1 MSVPLSTATERQ
13 SAWRPRR
20 RQGRVNRTN
29 SPTRQIRLGQRF
41 VVWYPSL
48 FQYAKFTENVLC
60 SLFHYAKFTEHI
72 LYSISFSSMPSSL
85 NMSYAA
91 IFTMPSSLNMSSAA
105 IFTMPSSLN
114 MSSAATFQ
122 YAKLTVQVH
131 SSLDCENK
139 LVSLSCTS
147 LSQSFRMP

>member
-48 FQYAKFTENVLC
+48 FQYAKFTEHVLC

-72 LYSISFSSMPSSL
+72 LYSISFSS
-85 NMSYAA
+85 
-91 IFTMPSSLNMSSAA
+91 MPSSLNMSSAA

-139 LVSLSCTS
+139 LVSVSCTS